1 MAARV
6 TPTLAFPI
14 PGTSANVRERNA
26 RSVSLQLARGQVHRI
41 DQADGIREIH
51 VLDGTLWL
59 TATPADGDVL
69 LRTTD
74 RFAPTTGWPVVF
86 EALKDAS
93 VLLLRQ

>member
-1 MAARV
+1 MAAHV
-6 TPTLAFPI
+6 APTLAFPL
-14 PGTSANVRERNA
+14 PGTAATVRERNA

-41 DQADGIREIH
+41 DQADGIREVQ
-51 VLDGTLWL
+51 VLDGVLWL

-74 RFAPTTGWPVVF
+74 RFAPTTGWPIVF

-93 VLLLRQ
+93 VVLLR